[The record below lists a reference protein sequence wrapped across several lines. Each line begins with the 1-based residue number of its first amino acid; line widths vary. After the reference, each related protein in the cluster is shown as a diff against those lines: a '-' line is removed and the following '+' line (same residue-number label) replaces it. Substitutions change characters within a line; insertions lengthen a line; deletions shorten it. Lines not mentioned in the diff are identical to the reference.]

1 VELAPLVGRNGFT
14 DMSKALAYARG
25 HGMDGLLLAT
35 GTVPFNP
42 AQLPLG

>member
-1 VELAPLVGRNGFT
+1 VT
-14 DMSKALAYARG
+14 DMSKALAYART
-25 HGMDGLLLAT
+25 HGMPGLLLAL